1 MYKIFIFIFITFL
14 TISFSKEIKDIDNV
28 LKSKNKSIV
37 YVQEL
42 YVAGEYDKA
51 IEISKKALILYPKNL
66 ALLKLKAK
74 SNYELHNLENAR
86 IDFVKV
92 LDMNPTDDNAQ
103 EAISK
108 IDIQESAKTNKS
120 LDTITGFLADKG
132 FSLLMIFLGFLGAEI
147 ISKKYSK
154 CKSHLVKNEIFYFI
168 KLQEKSSF
176 LTKLNMVFFKNINSL
191 LSTCKVLSI
200 IIFMTIIATISIIL
214 TYIFIF
220 IADKELLLMT
230 NDEISI
236 RILFIILVSLILFF
250 IYKTFKIYTINIK
263 EIDITNILQ
272 NQALSNEFD
281 SLFSS
286 IEILIENNINMGKIL
301 EYCTSNDAK
310 EIIHNTITLVKKEKQ
325 FI

>member
-286 IEILIENNINMGKIL
+286 IEILIDNNINMGKIL